1 MSILDQQILDQICN
15 EYWITVTNNV
25 QPIPLFK
32 DFKVVFLLMRKN
44 KRHNAACHLNYNF
57 AIFEVVVEKDEM

>member
-15 EYWITVTNNV
+15 EYWITVTNKM

-44 KRHNAACHLNYNF
+44 KRHSDACHLNYNF